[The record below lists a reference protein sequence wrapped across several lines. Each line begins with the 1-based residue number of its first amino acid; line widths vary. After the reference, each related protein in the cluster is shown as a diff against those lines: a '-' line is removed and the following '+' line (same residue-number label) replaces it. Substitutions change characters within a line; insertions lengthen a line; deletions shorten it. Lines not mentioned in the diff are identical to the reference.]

1 MLRMVEIIGNKTTD
15 KTLISEMYKL
25 FNTRKA
31 KNPIKKWADNL
42 NSHFSKE
49 DIKIANKHMK
59 KMLSIA
65 HY

>member
-1 MLRMVEIIGNKTTD
+1 MMLRMVEIIGNKTTD
-15 KTLISEMYKL
+15 KALISNMCKL

-49 DIKIANKHMK
+49 DI
-59 KMLSIA
+59 
-65 HY
+65 